1 MRTPWLPWHDRTVA
15 IQVLAEDPFDR
26 PRGET
31 TKRWNKV
38 ASTLAGIEGFGK
50 RTGASCKQ
58 HVEILLKKLKASLSL
73 SLFRSFSFAFSHL
86 LSLSTLL

>member
-1 MRTPWLPWHDRTVA
+1 MLE
-15 IQVLAEDPFDR
+15 EDPFDC

-38 ASTLAGIEGFGK
+38 ACTLAGIEGFGK

-58 HVEILLKKLKASLSL
+58 HMEILLKKLKASLSL
-73 SLFRSFSFAFSHL
+73 SLSLSQFHFRFLSFA
-86 LSLSTLL
+86 LSFDSALTAQ